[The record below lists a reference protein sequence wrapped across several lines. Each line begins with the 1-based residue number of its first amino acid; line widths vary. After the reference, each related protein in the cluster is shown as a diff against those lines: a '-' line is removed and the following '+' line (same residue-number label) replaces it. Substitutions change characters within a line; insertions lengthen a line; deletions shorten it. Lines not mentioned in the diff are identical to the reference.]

1 METRIKEIDAEL
13 LELRAQVE
21 AGGAENL
28 EGIEARIA
36 ALAEEREGITA
47 DIEQRK
53 REQEAVERA
62 KENDGNL
69 KPIETRGEHKE
80 MEKEIR
86 STKEYLNAYV
96 DYLKTGDDTECR
108 ALLTEYAEGGT
119 IPVPTY
125 VEDRIQTAWDRL
137 QLLGR
142 VRRSEFKGNVKVG
155 VELTAT
161 PAAVHAEGGEEVAEE
176 ELGLAIVELYPQ
188 TLKKWISFS
197 DEVVDLRGEAF
208 IDYIYDEITYQ
219 IGKAAENGII
229 NVIRNAAADNSTGE
243 PASAVITVDELGLAD
258 FINAAAGLGGDV
270 TDPVIITSRTVYAAY
285 KALAMAANYG
295 VDPFDGM
302 EVIFADGFGTE
313 AGGVVALVGDLN
325 AVQVNF
331 PNGTEPQIKYDDLTL
346 ATSDLVKV
354 IGRLPVGIGYIK
366 NYGFSRIVV
375 DDK

>member
-1 METRIKEIDAEL
+1 MKTRLNEID
-13 LELRAQVE
+13 VE
-21 AGGAENL
+21 
-28 EGIEARIA
+28 IRS
-36 ALAEEREGITA
+36 LAEEVENADEEKMTEIEERMSALKAEREGLLT
-47 DIEQRK
+47 DIAEEEK
-53 REQEAVERA
+53 RQKA
-62 KENDGNL
+62 KEEAEKNQNLL
-69 KPIETRGEHKE
+69 KPIERKGENK
-80 MEKEIR
+80 MEIR
-86 STKEYLNAYV
+86 ESKEYLNAYV

-108 ALLTEYAEGGT
+108 ALLTENAESGAT
-119 IPVPTY
+119 SIPVPTY

-155 VELTAT
+155 VELAAT
-161 PAAVHAEGGEEVAEE
+161 GAQVHAEGGEAVAEE
-176 ELGLAIVELYPQ
+176 ELALAIVELFPR
-188 TLKKWISFS
+188 TFKKWISFS
-197 DEVVDLRGEAF
+197 DEVVDMRGEAF

-219 IGKAAENGII
+219 IAKAVEAGI
-229 NVIRNAAADNSTGE
+229 VDLVASADADNTGGE
-243 PASAVITVDELGLAD
+243 PAVYEIPVSDPGLAD

-270 TDPVIITSRTVYAAY
+270 TNPVIITSRAVYAAY

-302 EVIFADGFGTE
+302 EVIFSDGFGTE
-313 AGGVVALVGDLN
+313 AGACLALVGDLN

-366 NYGFSRIVV
+366 NYGFARIVV